1 MCATVRG
8 LLENREF
15 ASMELRSLT
24 SILDMGLMLDSVV
37 ANVVVGALE
46 VVEVLKEVVV
56 RWEC

>member
-46 VVEVLKEVVV
+46 VVEGLKEVVV

>member
-8 LLENREF
+8 LLENQEF

-24 SILDMGLMLDSVV
+24 SILDTGLMLDSVV
-37 ANVVVGALE
+37 ANVVVGALD

>member
-15 ASMELRSLT
+15 TSMELRSLT